1 MAIRTVDALVLRRL
15 KFRETSLLV
24 TFFARESGKFVGLLK
39 GIRDPKRPRYG
50 SPAELFS
57 LNHVVYYERRHGE
70 IHTVAQCDLAE
81 SFRAIRASVVKTVY
95 ASYLMEA
102 LGLLTE
108 TRDPHPEFFDAGLEA
123 LRQLVGEE
131 EPDRVAVIGVLRLL
145 ALSGVRP
152 SLASCVRCG
161 VAVSGVW
168 RFSARAG
175 GVLCAACVSRESD
188 VESVSAG
195 AVASLDHVAE
205 APEERLWRLR
215 LPSMVLHELRPLAQA
230 LLAHHV
236 GRVPRSQLVLEQ
248 IVRDPWIS
256 KN

>member
-39 GIRDPKRPRYG
+39 GLRDPQRLRYG

-57 LNHVVYYERRHGE
+57 LNRVVYYERRHGE
-70 IHTVAQCDLAE
+70 IHTVAQCDLLE
-81 SFRAIRASVVKTVY
+81 SFQTIRRHLLKTAH
-95 ASYLMEA
+95 ASYLIEA

-108 TRDPHPEFFDAGLEA
+108 ARDPHPELFDAALGA
-123 LRQLVGEE
+123 LRRLGGES
-131 EPDRVAVIGVLRLL
+131 EPDRVAVISVLRLL
-145 ALSGVRP
+145 ALAGVRP
-152 SLASCVRCG
+152 SLASCARCG
-161 VAVSGVW
+161 APVASAS
-168 RFSARAG
+168 RFSVRAG
-175 GVLCAACVSRESD
+175 GSLCAACTLQEPDAEPVSP
-188 VESVSAG
+188 G

-205 APEERLWRLR
+205 ATEDRLWRLR
-215 LPSMVLHELRPLAQA
+215 LPSAVLRELQPLAQA

-236 GRVPRSQLVLEQ
+236 GHVPRSQAVLEQ
-248 IVRDPWIS
+248 IVRNPWTS